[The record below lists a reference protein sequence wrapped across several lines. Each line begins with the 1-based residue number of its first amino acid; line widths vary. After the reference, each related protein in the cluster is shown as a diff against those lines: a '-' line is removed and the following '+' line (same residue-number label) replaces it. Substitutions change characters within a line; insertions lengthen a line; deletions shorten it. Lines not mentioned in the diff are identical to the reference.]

1 QAALDNQAKRRQFCD
16 LVLMYVNISRPE
28 SDLRPSGERQGEGR
42 ADGPLSLRQ
51 KHGAGKQARAA
62 YGGGIIVR
70 QGGQR
75 LVEQEGVRPESQ
87 GQPAFV
93 RRRDGKHRDAGC
105 DGQIRGRRLAAR
117 SPAGGGLPAYTTA

>member
-1 QAALDNQAKRRQFCD
+1 MTPLIRYREIRPGRQALSEPGDQAALDNQAKRRQFRD

-28 SDLRPSGERQGEGR
+28 NDLRPSGERQGEGR

-70 QGGQR
+70 QVGQR
-75 LVEQEGVRPESQ
+75 LVEQEGVRSESQ
-87 GQPAFV
+87 G
-93 RRRDGKHRDAGC
+93 
-105 DGQIRGRRLAAR
+105 
-117 SPAGGGLPAYTTA
+117 